1 MNFKLFHVISLSHV
15 ASSVSFLRYTAI
27 TMTTTCPSKIWR
39 QALATV
45 IAVYRRK
52 ETLLVNAKF
61 LFAINHSIFKVFK
74 NSKWIRIQICKLYLV
89 GQAQV
94 Q

>member
-1 MNFKLFHVISLSHV
+1 
-15 ASSVSFLRYTAI
+15 
-27 TMTTTCPSKIWR
+27 
-39 QALATV
+39 
-45 IAVYRRK
+45 VYRRK